1 MSELATGRYS
11 TARVLD
17 AWYAACRGD
26 DLRDGPI
33 ARTIFDAPVVLFRDG
48 AGRVGALLDRCAH
61 RNAPLSLGRVDEAGH
76 LACPYHGWRFDG
88 TGACREVP
96 GLLERDTAAGRSVP
110 AFAARESDGFVWIW
124 ARADAEPV
132 GAPMRIPRIDD
143 PEYFVV
149 IREYD
154 VECTMHAALENAL
167 DVPHTA
173 FVHRGDFRGKGSR
186 EIEAVRRRIPGG
198 IEVEYKG
205 EPPLSGPTHEP
216 DGQPILSEHWDRFS
230 AVASA
235 GRVQDVER
243 AAPDQHAAPHT
254 PIGDFRTRFWLVSC
268 WKVPVERRGEMGPII
283 EKTLDTILGQDVE
296 ILRAQTR
303 RIREL
308 GGESF
313 CSTALDLMGPEM
325 LRMLRAAEKGEPA
338 DTAPIERTVML
349 RVF

>member
-1 MSELATGRYS
+1 MSDPATGRFS

-33 ARTIFDAPVVLFRDG
+33 ARTIFDVPVVLFRDG
-48 AGRVGALLDRCAH
+48 AGRAGALLDRCAH

-110 AFAARESDGFVWIW
+110 AFAAREQDGFVWIW
-124 ARADAEPV
+124 ARADAEPI

-143 PEYFVV
+143 PDYFVV

-173 FVHRGDFRGKGSR
+173 FLHRGRFRGGAPS
-186 EIEAVRRRIPGG
+186 ELEAVRRRLPGG
-198 IEVEYKG
+198 GLEVEYLG
-205 EPPLSGPTHEP
+205 ERRRPGDAKPRLDRPPV
-216 DGQPILSEHWDRFS
+216 EHWDRFFLPS
-230 AVASA
+230 VA
-235 GRVQDVER
+235 QVEYR
-243 AAPDQHAAPHT
+243 DGERSHLCATILHT
-254 PIGDFRTRFWLVSC
+254 PVSDLLTRAYFVQCIRLPLPKWLVGSYVAR
-268 WKVPVERRGEMGPII
+268 KVDQVLRQDRDALRLQTGSIRRF
-283 EKTLDTILGQDVE
+283 
-296 ILRAQTR
+296 
-303 RIREL
+303 
-308 GGESF
+308 GGERYA
-313 CSTALDLMGPEM
+313 STELDLMGPEM
-325 LRMLRAAEKGEPA
+325 LRMLRQAERGLALDEG
-338 DTAPIERTVML
+338 APEK
-349 RVF
+349 RVRFLA